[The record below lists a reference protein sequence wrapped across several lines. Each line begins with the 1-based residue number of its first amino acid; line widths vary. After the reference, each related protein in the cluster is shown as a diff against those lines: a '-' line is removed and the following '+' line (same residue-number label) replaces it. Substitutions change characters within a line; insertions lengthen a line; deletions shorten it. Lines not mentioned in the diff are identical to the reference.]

1 MFFTGVVKRGKM
13 AKKSKCWR
21 FEFIIFYCI
30 IFLFLIGLGWAATFV
45 LTANPSST
53 VEDVTT
59 NYNITINMTDGVE
72 GNVTEVNITLPSGF
86 TFLSGSNSSE
96 TASANFTN
104 SSSTQLSWVGF
115 AQAGLINGTG
125 IGRVLF
131 NATAT
136 NPGTFNFTVIV
147 TNFTS
152 SSYSNLSVTV
162 NDTTVPAT
170 ITYGTGTE
178 NDESN
183 FTRTSIVINV
193 TATDNG
199 VINTILIRLYNST
212 HGQIN
217 SSSNITASTHF
228 INFTGLSEG
237 LYRFNATVNDS
248 YGNSNSTATRIVR
261 IDNTPPVVFAANISS
276 PTNNGNY
283 SGNNLLLNVSIVDA
297 TLLVQSV
304 FFNVTNSSGAQNN
317 TFTATKEGAGNAF
330 STYLNT
336 TNFRDGVFNITVW
349 ANDTVGNLNNS
360 ARITVTFD
368 NTAPNVST
376 PVSPV
381 SGGNYSG
388 TFIFNVSINDATLSV
403 RSVFFNV
410 TNSSGAQNA
419 TFTASNPTGNYWNAS
434 INTAAFP
441 DGIYNITIYA
451 NDTLGNLNSSIRVS
465 TLTFDNI
472 VSTISFG
479 VGTEND
485 GVNVSRNWIYANV
498 TYNET
503 NFGNITFSLYN
514 DTATVNSTLFT
525 SATYTINWTNLSNGN
540 YTYQVNI
547 TDSANSKNSTGT
559 RRITLDTVA
568 PTVAQTCSPTSPTI
582 GETLTCSCSA
592 SDATS
597 GVQTGPTYTVNPS
610 TGSTGTYTTSCSAT
624 DYAGNTGS
632 DSDQYT
638 VEGGGSSSS
647 GGGGG
652 GGGGE
657 TSWTKTIPSSS
668 DESKKFNAGEPITAN
683 LGEKTRKTF
692 TTKDNKKHHVGI
704 TKIITITSIEVEV
717 ASTPQKVIFT
727 PGMTKKF
734 ELTGDNYND
743 LSVTL
748 KSITNRKAD
757 LTIMAINELIPLPP
771 EPEPVVE
778 EEPEEVE
785 PPVIAQPEEE
795 AQPTSSK
802 KIWVTVIIIL
812 ILIVAA
818 AIIIKKRGNKKE
830 KRKSFY
836 GFY

>member
-514 DTATVNSTLFT
+514 DTATVNSTVFT

-668 DESKKFNAGEPITAN
+668 DESKEFNAGEPITAN

-812 ILIVAA
+812 ILIIAA
-818 AIIIKKRGNKKE
+818 VIIIKKRGNKKE